1 MFKDYDI
8 NDDPYYLYICALL
21 TEREKEFIDKQ
32 RWERLI
38 NADSTKDFLKVLQET
53 HYSKYTNM
61 IEKTGNLE
69 SAMTEEHTSIMN
81 LLRGFLKKEHE
92 PLKEFYLLRLDMQN
106 IKIIMKACITEKD
119 FSDIFHA
126 FSYSYQDLKEAYESG
141 KYDKI
146 DKETQE
152 ILNYAKHTI
161 DLEKNQ
167 RTRELLLERFYL
179 NKIYEHFS
187 SMGSEMLIDLLKH
200 TIDMY
205 NIKNIYRVKLLKDK
219 IPYDAFL
226 YENGF
231 LEKRE
236 LIKYEKESTDY
247 FIQSIEKT
255 PYLKMIFQGTHMFQ
269 QKNTFSAFERNEDEF
284 VLNFFEQ
291 VKYSVSNLEK
301 LVYFALRKRIEMKNL
316 NIALIGATYSIDK
329 ERIRNRILAL

>member
-1 MFKDYDI
+1 MFKDYAI

-106 IKIIMKACITEKD
+106 IKIIMKASITEKD

-179 NKIYEHFS
+179 NKMYEHFS
-187 SMGSEMLIDLLKH
+187 SIGSEMLIDLLKH

-205 NIKNIYRVKLLKDK
+205 NIKNIYR
-219 IPYDAFL
+219 
-226 YENGF
+226 
-231 LEKRE
+231 
-236 LIKYEKESTDY
+236 
-247 FIQSIEKT
+247 
-255 PYLKMIFQGTHMFQ
+255 
-269 QKNTFSAFERNEDEF
+269 
-284 VLNFFEQ
+284 
-291 VKYSVSNLEK
+291 
-301 LVYFALRKRIEMKNL
+301 
-316 NIALIGATYSIDK
+316 
-329 ERIRNRILAL
+329 